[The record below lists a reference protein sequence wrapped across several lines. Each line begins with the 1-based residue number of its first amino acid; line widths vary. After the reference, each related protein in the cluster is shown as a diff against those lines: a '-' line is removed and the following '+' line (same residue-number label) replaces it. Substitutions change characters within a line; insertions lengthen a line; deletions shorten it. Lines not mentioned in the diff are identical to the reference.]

1 MMALGVVEMNEIVL
15 SVRNVVIEAS
25 TPRGPAIIVNNIS
38 FDVHRSET
46 LGVVGESGSGK
57 SVTMLSIM
65 GLLQN
70 SAVRVRSGEVLL
82 NGRDLLRMSAAE
94 MNRVRGK
101 DVAMIFQD
109 PMTSL
114 NPVLKIGTQIA
125 EMLRLNNPDMSR
137 TQIRSRS
144 IELLG
149 LVNVPE
155 PEIRLTQYPHQ
166 FSGGMRQRVM
176 IAMAVANN
184 PSLLIADEPTTA
196 LDVTIQ
202 AQVMDVLQS
211 VQRATGMAVIL
222 VTHDLGLIAE
232 NADRVAVL
240 YGGRLMETAD
250 VFSLFGQTAHPYTVG
265 LLRSLPKH
273 NSQSDVLYS
282 VPGNPPSVGEHPP
295 GCVFHPRCSLMQGRD
310 ICSSTAPPLREATP
324 GHACACHF
332 AAEIPAWA
340 ASARS
345 HITEVEA

>member
-1 MMALGVVEMNEIVL
+1 MTALGGAEMSETVL
-15 SVRNVVIEAS
+15 SVRNMVIEAR
-25 TPRGPAIIVNNIS
+25 TPRGPATIVNNVS
-38 FDVHRSET
+38 FDVRRGET
-46 LGVVGESGSGK
+46 LGLVGESGSGK

-82 NGRDLLRMSAAE
+82 NGRDLLKMSATE

-125 EMLRLNNPDMSR
+125 EMLRLNNPDMTR
-137 TQIRSRS
+137 TQIRDCS
-144 IELLG
+144 IQLLG

-155 PEIRLTQYPHQ
+155 PEARLNQYPHQ

-184 PSLLIADEPTTA
+184 PALLIADEPTTA

-202 AQVMDVLQS
+202 AQVMDVLEN
-211 VQRATGMAVIL
+211 VRRATGMAVIL

-273 NSQSDVLYS
+273 DAQSDLLYS

-295 GCVFHPRCSLMQGRD
+295 GCVFHPRCSLMQRRE
-310 ICSSTAPPLREATP
+310 ICSATAPHLAETAP

-332 AAEIPAWA
+332 SAEVPAWA

-345 HITEVEA
+345 RGTEVEA